1 MARVKITENIEAL
14 REIQSKINIFT
25 YPQQSRTI
33 AMLIYTDIKNKV
45 TNEKDVSGKRFKPL
59 SKKTVEIKRE
69 QGKIPYKIMRDTGE
83 LINSLN
89 YSISP
94 TSIKIGYGV
103 PYADKHQ
110 FGTKRLPIRKI
121 LPTKEDEIPI
131 AKIKRIIKNYVKGL

>member
-1 MARVKITENIEAL
+1 MARVKITENIGVL
-14 REIQSKINIFT
+14 REMQRRVDILR
-25 YPQQSRTI
+25 YPQRSRVI
-33 AMLIYTDIKNKV
+33 ATLIHTDIKNKI

-59 SKKTVEIKRE
+59 SKTTIEIKKE
-69 QGKIPYKIMRDTGE
+69 QDKIPYKIMRDTGE

-89 YSISP
+89 YSIS
-94 TSIKIGYGV
+94 SDCIKIGYSV
-103 PYADKHQ
+103 AYADKHQ